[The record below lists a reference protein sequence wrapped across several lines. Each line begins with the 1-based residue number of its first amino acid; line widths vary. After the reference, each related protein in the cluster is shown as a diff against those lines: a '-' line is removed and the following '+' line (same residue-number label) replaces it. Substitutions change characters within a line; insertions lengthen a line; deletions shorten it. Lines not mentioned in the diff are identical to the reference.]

1 MTAPPSPPPLSPV
14 EGRLQ
19 IAAVSVLMLLVG
31 AEVVTAV
38 RERYR
43 PPAVGAVASEP
54 LADVRLDLN
63 SADAAAL
70 EHLPGIGR
78 KRAADIIAHR
88 SARGPFH
95 SVEDLREI
103 PGIKDATLAMLAPY
117 VRVEPPAKDS
127 PAKDSPPPAAV
138 PPAPP
143 QSVPPARGGQ
153 TLASPPRDPGDG
165 APIDGPV
172 LRKPRRP
179 RK

>member
-1 MTAPPSPPPLSPV
+1 VSPV

-19 IAAVSVLMLLVG
+19 IFAVSVVMLLVG
-31 AEVVTAV
+31 AEVVSAV

-78 KRAADIIAHR
+78 KRAADIVAHR

-117 VRVEPPAKDS
+117 VRVEPPADDAS
-127 PAKDSPPPAAV
+127 AKDFPPKGAALPGSV

-143 QSVPPARGGQ
+143 QSPPVAVPPARGGQ
-153 TLASPPRDPGDG
+153 ALASPPRDPGDG